1 MDPTP
6 AAIEVATARWEQW
19 IGATLR
25 AERLR
30 NLTAGVRTPRR
41 PRTPTRT
48 RPRARPCLLWMLAAS
63 LVGYWLLRQLPPA

>member
-6 AAIEVATARWEQW
+6 AAIEVAAARWEQW

-30 NLTAGVRTPRR
+30 ALTAGARARRRPARRARTPRR
-41 PRTPTRT
+41 T
-48 RPRARPCLLWMLAAS
+48 RPGLLWMLAVS
-63 LVGYWLLRQLPPA
+63 LVGYWLLR

>member
-25 AERLR
+25 AAHFRA
-30 NLTAGVRTPRR
+30 LTATAKTPRR
-41 PRTPTRT
+41 RARTART
-48 RPRARPCLLWMLAAS
+48 RPRTRRSLLWMLAVSA
-63 LVGYWLLRQLPPA
+63 VGYWLLR